1 MLVYQRAGWFNHHPE
16 RQPAPWIHPGLCQ
29 SSWNPGRRPRRCK
42 HSGDS
47 AAFFLGGFSR
57 GWREEKSN
65 FLVMIYLNEATFE
78 VKGREKLLLLL
89 LLLKITPRAICVC
102 LVYVPNF
109 EGFFSCDSEKV
120 RSISLRAPSH
130 PVYIP
135 VSLSLIVFFF
145 DAPKESSACVCHKTS
160 NSHRGLNKNGEIGGG
175 LHGWDPMAKF
185 QFEASN
191 ANILNSSPSFSDPQD
206 YLNIFGKGSLL
217 TFTCCVGEHPKDSQS
232 IFTSTI
238 LHLEHDPVCN

>member
-1 MLVYQRAGWFNHHPE
+1 MDPLKMYFLLKMGIIHCYVSLPEGRLVQPPPRKTACTMDPPRSLSKLLEPWSPPEEVQTLGWF
-16 RQPAPWIHPGLCQ
+16 
-29 SSWNPGRRPRRCK
+29 
-42 HSGDS
+42 SG
-47 AAFFLGGFSR
+47 FFFGGFSR

-78 VKGREKLLLLL
+78 VKGREKLLLLLL

-135 VSLSLIVFFF
+135 VSLSLIVFFLMRQKKVQH
-145 DAPKESSACVCHKTS
+145 AYVIK
-160 NSHRGLNKNGEIGGG
+160 
-175 LHGWDPMAKF
+175 
-185 QFEASN
+185 
-191 ANILNSSPSFSDPQD
+191 
-206 YLNIFGKGSLL
+206 
-217 TFTCCVGEHPKDSQS
+217 
-232 IFTSTI
+232 
-238 LHLEHDPVCN
+238 PVTATEG